1 MAIIHWDKSILTFHL
16 KEIIEDHESGDR
28 KALLGLGTIVIGAVI
43 LPAAAKLGRP
53 ILKQIIK
60 SGLSLKADSRSPLVK
75 APTISRNPINN

>member
-28 KALLGLGTIVIGAVI
+28 TALFGLGTIVIGAVV
-43 LPAAAKLGRP
+43 LPAAVKLGRP

-60 SGLSLKADSRSPLVK
+60 SGLSVQARSSLIK
-75 APTISRNPINN
+75 TPTIPHNPINN